1 MLRAMAQSDASSSE
15 MKRCPSCGGR
25 FPLDYRVCPK
35 DRTPLEMGD
44 DDDDSMIGDVLA
56 GSYCILGVIGEGGM
70 GRVYEAEHT
79 RLPRKYAVKIVALE
93 LANNAEAI
101 GRLERE
107 AQAASRIVHDNVLD
121 VVDVVRARDGRPC
134 LVTELLQGEE
144 LGVMLDR
151 VGKLSAPDA
160 VEVVRQVCRGLTA
173 AHAQG
178 VVHRDLKPEN
188 LFVSDKENGAIHVKV
203 LDFGVAKMK
212 DGANL
217 TRLGT
222 VVGTPAYMAP
232 EQARGAPDVDGRADV
247 YAAGAVLYRMLT
259 GRPPFDDPD
268 PARTLAKVVMEPPAR
283 PREVDPSI
291 PEALELIVLRAMAKA
306 PAQRYASAVELEKQ
320 LAAFAASVA
329 APPHGP
335 ASAPSPHSHGPA
347 SAPGPHSHGAPQQVA
362 PAAQLPPAAQPA
374 YVPRSLPQ
382 PPGGLTMTVALGAV
396 GAAALTALVM
406 RELFA
411 ALVRKPGALA
421 PLLHLIALAAAVGA
435 GAAVIFLVARRR

>member
-1 MLRAMAQSDASSSE
+1 MPPDAKSSQ
-15 MKRCPSCGGR
+15 MMRCPTCGSS
-25 FPLDYRVCPK
+25 FQLDYRVCPK
-35 DRTPLEMGD
+35 DRTPLVLDAGD
-44 DDDDSMIGDVLA
+44 DDDGLVGDVLA
-56 GSYCILGVIGEGGM
+56 GSYCITGVIGEGGM

-121 VVDVVRARDGRPC
+121 VVDVVRANDGRPC

-144 LGVMLDR
+144 LGAMLER
-151 VGKLSAPDA
+151 VGKLAPADA
-160 VEVVRQVCRGLTA
+160 VDIVRQVCRGLGA

-188 LFVSDKENGAIHVKV
+188 LFLCKKDDGTTRVKV

-232 EQARGAPDVDGRADV
+232 EQARGAPDVDGRADI

-259 GRPPFDDPD
+259 GRPPFEGAD
-268 PARTLAKVVMEPPAR
+268 PARTLVSVVTEVPVR
-283 PREVDPSI
+283 PRQVEPAI
-291 PEALELIVLRAMAKA
+291 PEALELIVLRAMAKQ
-306 PAQRYASAVELEKQ
+306 PAQRYASAAELEQQ
-320 LAAFAASVA
+320 LAAYAAASTRPLPA
-329 APPHGP
+329 APP
-335 ASAPSPHSHGPA
+335 
-347 SAPGPHSHGAPQQVA
+347 A
-362 PAAQLPPAAQPA
+362 PAAPVSAPAPSVPAQPQ
-374 YVPRSLPQ
+374 YVPRAQLPAPREQ
-382 PPGGLTMTVALGAV
+382 GRTVALAAV
-396 GAAALTALVM
+396 GATALVVLALG
-406 RELFA
+406 ELFA
-411 ALVRKPGALA
+411 ALVSKPS
-421 PLLHLIALAAAVGA
+421 IALRVVATAVGLGA
-435 GAAVIFLVARRR
+435 GAAVAWLLPRRL